1 MVDVQTR
8 LTSGRIRGRAAD
20 GYAVFRNIPYARPP
34 VGDLRFAPPQPPPAW
49 DGVRDGTVP
58 GPGCPQPTV
67 PGADPLDRHLNPAT
81 TGEDCLT
88 LEVWTPDPSR
98 FLVGLP
104 VMVWIHGG
112 GYAFG
117 AGSAPGY
124 EGSAFARDGVV
135 YVAINYRLNVEGFL
149 PVADRPA
156 NLGLRDQVAALTWV
170 RENIAAFGGDPDN
183 VTIFGQSAGGVSV
196 MNLLAM
202 PSARGLFRRAIP
214 QSGVSMTEVSRE
226 QAHEATDRLAQLL
239 GVPATVAGFAG
250 ADPAATQDA
259 VLQFALEYNEV
270 ERWGA
275 QSFLVSPFRTVLD
288 EDTLPQDIPAAL
300 AAGASADVEVLTG
313 TTRDETIGFLAQRG
327 QLGQL
332 QEGFAEQALKTF
344 NLTQDD
350 LDVYRNA
357 SRPGAQLLELV
368 QAAWTDWAFR
378 IPTLR
383 LLEAHQGPH
392 WAYEFTWQSPALP
405 PGSGAVHALELPF
418 VHDNL
423 AAVPAASGLLGD
435 EAPQQLATAMHD
447 AWVAFAHGHGPGW
460 DRYDTERRVTMRFDA
475 ESGPVDDLAGAERQL
490 WQGIR

>member
-1 MVDVQTR
+1 MDVEAR
-8 LTSGRIRGRAAD
+8 LAIGRIRGRAVD
-20 GYAVFRNIPYARPP
+20 GYAVFRNIPFARPP
-34 VGDLRFAPPQPPPAW
+34 VGDLRFAAPQPPLAR
-49 DGVRDGTVP
+49 DGVRDGTLS
-58 GPGCPQPTV
+58 GPGCPQPV
-67 PGADPLDRHLNPAT
+67 LPGADPMARLHNPAV

-88 LEVWTPDPSR
+88 LEVWTPDPGP
-98 FLVGLP
+98 FPVGLP

-170 RENIAAFGGDPDN
+170 RENIAAFGGNPDN
-183 VTIFGQSAGGVSV
+183 VTVFGQSAGAVSV

-202 PSARGLFRRAIP
+202 PSARGLFRRVIA
-214 QSGVSMTEVSRE
+214 QSGACTTEVSRT

-239 GVPATVAGFAG
+239 HVPATVEGFNS

-259 VLQFALEYNEV
+259 VLRLALEYNET

-275 QSFLVSPFRTVLD
+275 QSFLVSPFRTVID
-288 EDTLPQDIPAAL
+288 EETLPQDVLTAL
-300 AAGASADVEVLTG
+300 AEGASADVEVLAG
-313 TTRDETIGFLAQRG
+313 TTRDETISFLAQRG
-327 QLGQL
+327 QLDRL
-332 QEGFAEQALKTF
+332 HDGFAEQALKAF
-344 NLTQDD
+344 GLTRDD
-350 LDVYRNA
+350 LAVYDQA
-357 SRPGAQLLELV
+357 SRPGASSHELV

-405 PGSGAVHALELPF
+405 PGSGAAHTLEVPF

-423 AAVPAASGLLGD
+423 AAVPAETGLLG
-435 EAPQQLATAMHD
+435 EEPPHHLATVMHR
-447 AWVAFAHGHGPGW
+447 AWIDFAHGRGPGW
-460 DRYDTERRVTMRFDA
+460 HGYDTTRRVTMRFDA
-475 ESGPVDDLAGAERQL
+475 DSGPVDDLAGAERQL
-490 WQGIR
+490 WHGIR